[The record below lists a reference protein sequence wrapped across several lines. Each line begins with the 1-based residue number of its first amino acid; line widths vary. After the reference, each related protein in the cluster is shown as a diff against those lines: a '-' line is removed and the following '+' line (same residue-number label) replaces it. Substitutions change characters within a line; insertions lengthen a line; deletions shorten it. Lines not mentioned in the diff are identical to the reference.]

1 MIELNQRR
9 AAVTVDYADRRGNS
23 RPARAELTHLHAL
36 ASRAPLDERV
46 HARLMVAL
54 AATGQQAAALGVYSD
69 LRQRLDRELG
79 IRPGRELTDA
89 HLLVLREQI
98 VPATAQL
105 PRPAGGGRR
114 TADQPRPR
122 QLPAPARH
130 FAGRASELSALTA
143 LLEGAAGEAPGTVV
157 ISAIGGTAGV
167 GKTALA
173 VHWAHQM
180 ASRFRDGQLY
190 VNLRGFDPS
199 GNPVAPAEAVRRF
212 LDALW
217 VPARQIPSSPEA
229 QQDLYRSLLADQ
241 RMLIV
246 LDNARDTE
254 QVRPLLPGGPSC
266 LVLVTSRNQLT
277 SLVAAEGAHPVTLDL
292 LSPAEA
298 DELLAQRLGRERLA
312 AEPGVAAELID
323 LCARLPLALSIAA
336 AHAAMQPDLPL
347 TALAGQL
354 REASGR
360 LDALDAGDAASVR
373 AVFSWSYQNL
383 SAAGRADVPAAEPA
397 PGAGHHRGRSRQPG
411 RHRAGPGPGRAWW
424 AQPRQ
429 PAYPAPAGA
438 LHGPRPAAR
447 LCRRTRC
454 RRRQPAAATR
464 GDPPDA

>member
-1 MIELNQRR
+1 
-9 AAVTVDYADRRGNS
+9 
-23 RPARAELTHLHAL
+23 
-36 ASRAPLDERV
+36 
-46 HARLMVAL
+46 
-54 AATGQQAAALGVYSD
+54 
-69 LRQRLDRELG
+69 
-79 IRPGRELTDA
+79 
-89 HLLVLREQI
+89 
-98 VPATAQL
+98 
-105 PRPAGGGRR
+105 
-114 TADQPRPR
+114 
-122 QLPAPARH
+122 
-130 FAGRASELSALTA
+130 
-143 LLEGAAGEAPGTVV
+143 
-157 ISAIGGTAGV
+157 
-167 GKTALA
+167 
-173 VHWAHQM
+173 M
-180 ASRFRDGQLY
+180 ASRFPDGQLY

-199 GNPVAPAEAVRRF
+199 GNPVAPADAVRRF

-229 QQDLYRSLLADQ
+229 QQDLYRSLLADR

-347 TALAGQL
+347 TALAGEL
-354 REASGR
+354 RDAGGR

-373 AVFSWSYQNL
+373 AVFSWSYENL
-383 SAAGRADVPAAEPA
+383 GAPAARMFRLLSL
-397 PGAGHHRGRSRQPG
+397 H
-411 RHRAGPGPGRAWW
+411 PGPDITAAAAASLAGIQL
-424 AQPRQ
+424 AQARDVLGGAEPGQ

-438 LHGPRPAAR
+438 ASRSTTCCAPTPPNALPPNDSLPQQRAATHRMLDHYLHTAH
-447 LCRRTRC
+447 
-454 RRRQPAAATR
+454 AAALVLHSQPR
-464 GDPPDA
+464 HDQPGPGAAGCNARKP